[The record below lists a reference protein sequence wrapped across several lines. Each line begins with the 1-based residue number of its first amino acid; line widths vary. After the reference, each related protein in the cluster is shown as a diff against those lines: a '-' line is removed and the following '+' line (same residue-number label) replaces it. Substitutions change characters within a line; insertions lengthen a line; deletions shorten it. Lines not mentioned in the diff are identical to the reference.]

1 MGLPHPTPP
10 RATPPSAQ
18 ELSDTVTP
26 SSPISSL
33 LTPPISSVLTPPS
46 ALDPDASRLDRLMTD
61 FLRESEE
68 QKHLPALGDVVG
80 GVYRILGELGR
91 GAMGV
96 VLLGFDLQLQR
107 KVAIKLV
114 NSAGRGPEVR
124 QRFVQEARAMALVNH
139 PNVLHIHAF
148 GEHAGVPYFVMEF
161 VEGQTADDWLF
172 ENGGLP
178 DLDLALGIL
187 SDICEG
193 VSAIHAAG
201 AVHRDL
207 KPSNVLLDN
216 QLRARVADLG
226 LAAPYLDGGVV
237 KEIAGTPAYMAPEVA
252 FDGEQPASP
261 LSDVY
266 ALGCMAYE
274 FLTGML
280 PFDSETALGLMV
292 QHATAQPPPPSTRKP
307 GLPTAFDDVILKA
320 LAKKPEDRTA
330 SADLFRRSLKE
341 ARAASVEPVR
351 ILVAEDDA
359 DFRDLLALKL
369 GMEFPDADILCVDNG
384 RALVDAFAEK
394 RASVVMIDLQ
404 MPILDGVAVT
414 ALLRARPDAENVPI
428 IVMTASGGPQEWKLL
443 ASRGADRFL
452 VKPLNLDDV
461 INTLR
466 SAVRERASSPPPL
479 APSRPSGVA

>member
-1 MGLPHPTPP
+1 MNLPRSTSP
-10 RATPPSAQ
+10 RVSSPSAH
-18 ELSDTVTP
+18 ELSDTVPTTISAILMP
-26 SSPISSL
+26 ESSPN
-33 LTPPISSVLTPPS
+33 P
-46 ALDPDASRLDRLMTD
+46 DPNRLEQLMHN
-61 FLRESEE
+61 FLREPEE
-68 QKHLPALGDVVG
+68 QQHLPALGDVVG

-91 GAMGV
+91 GGMGV
-96 VLLGFDLQLQR
+96 VLLGFDLQLER

-114 NSAGRGPEVR
+114 SSAGLGPEVR
-124 QRFVQEARAMALVNH
+124 ERFIQEARAMALVNH

-148 GEHAGVPYFVMEF
+148 GEHAGMPYFVMEF
-161 VEGQTADDWLF
+161 VEGQTVDDWLF
-172 ENGGLP
+172 ENGGVP
-178 DLDLALGIL
+178 DIDAALRIL
-187 SDICEG
+187 NDICEG

-226 LAAPYLDGGVV
+226 LAAPYRDGGVV

-274 FLTGML
+274 FLTGTL

-292 QHATAQPPPPSTRKP
+292 QHATAKPPPPSSRRP
-307 GLPTAFDDVILKA
+307 GLPSAFDDVLLKA
-320 LAKKPEDRTA
+320 LEKKPEDRTA
-330 SADLFRRSLKE
+330 SADLLRRSLKE
-341 ARAASVEPVR
+341 ARASSVEPVR
-351 ILVAEDDA
+351 ILVAEDDP

-384 RALVDAFAEK
+384 RALVEAFAEK
-394 RASVVMIDLQ
+394 GASAVMIDLQ
-404 MPILDGVAVT
+404 MPVLDGVAVT

-428 IVMTASGGPQEWKLL
+428 IVMTASGGPQEWRLL
-443 ASRGADRFL
+443 ASLGADRFL

-461 INTLR
+461 VNTLR
-466 SAVRERASSPPPL
+466 SAVRERVSSPP
-479 APSRPSGVA
+479 ASAQSRPAALT